1 MRDSLRFF
9 LRLKHIY
16 LAWLQ
21 EEQAN
26 ASLSKYRKT
35 VHELDDAEERA
46 GMAEMALNKLR
57 TRNRAAV
64 SKGFTNVEIVQV
76 TKTSKSSSEE

>member
-1 MRDSLRFF
+1 MWNSLHFF
-9 LRLKHIY
+9 LHLNDRY
-16 LAWLQ
+16 LVWLQ

-26 ASLSKYRKT
+26 TSLSKYRKT
-35 VHELDDAEERA
+35 MHELDDAEERA

-57 TRNRAAV
+57 TRNRASV
-64 SKGFTNVEIVQV
+64 NKGFTNVEIVQV

>member
-1 MRDSLRFF
+1 MQNNDLVC
-9 LRLKHIY
+9 
-16 LAWLQ
+16 LQ

-57 TRNRAAV
+57 TRNRASV

-76 TKTSKSSSEE
+76 TKTSKGSSEE